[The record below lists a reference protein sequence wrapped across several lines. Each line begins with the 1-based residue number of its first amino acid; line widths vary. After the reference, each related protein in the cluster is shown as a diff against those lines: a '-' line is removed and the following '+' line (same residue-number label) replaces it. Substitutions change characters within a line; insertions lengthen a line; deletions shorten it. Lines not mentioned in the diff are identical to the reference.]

1 MKGVKRF
8 IARLERFLAGSSN
21 FPGQFPLLALE
32 RAYSPLP
39 TVAKTPGGLSRNPK
53 EILLA
58 GKFMIPQSEEFES
71 AMNKEFEQ
79 VKAGF

>member
-1 MKGVKRF
+1 M
-8 IARLERFLAGSSN
+8 AWLERFLAGFSN

-32 RAYSPLP
+32 RVYSPLP
-39 TVAKTPGGLSRNPK
+39 TVAKTPDGLSRNPK
-53 EILLA
+53 KILGA